1 MAHSLLSRGA
11 EHFPYNCKPI
21 YMIVKNNVTV
31 IRYICD

>member
-21 YMIVKNNVTV
+21 YMIELEVCKK
-31 IRYICD
+31 